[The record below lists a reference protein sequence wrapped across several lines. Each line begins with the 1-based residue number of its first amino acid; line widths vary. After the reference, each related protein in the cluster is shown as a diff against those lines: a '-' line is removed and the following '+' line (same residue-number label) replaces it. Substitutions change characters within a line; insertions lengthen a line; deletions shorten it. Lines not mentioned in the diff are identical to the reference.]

1 MKVPGLKA
9 YEICKN
15 RFGVREAEPVFEYFE
30 AAKTESVSK
39 KQVDDRLIDFKNIFA
54 SKEDLANTK
63 ADIIKWMF
71 IFWIG
76 QLGATIAI
84 ILLFIKR

>member
-1 MKVPGLKA
+1 MKVAELKA
-9 YEICKN
+9 YEIFKN
-15 RFGVREAEPVFEYFE
+15 KFGEREAETVFEYFE
-30 AAKTESVSK
+30 AAKTDSISP
-39 KQVDDRLIDFKNIFA
+39 KQVDDRLIDFKSIFA
-54 SKEDLANTK
+54 TKADLADVK

-84 ILLFIKR
+84 ILLFIKK